1 MKRCTSIVAVLMFA
15 SVANAEDVAL
25 IDACIGPV
33 GEPDEHAV
41 LCKGIIAEP
50 CFYRKEDRSKANLL
64 VCINEEVAAWSK
76 IMERELASLSGVLA
90 TRQQSALAD
99 AQSAWNAFIVAD
111 CAFPPIFTEDAVAE
125 SWASDCR
132 LHHTADR
139 ALALRGYRDFAVDP
153 ENPPTLVQDTEE

>member
-1 MKRCTSIVAVLMFA
+1 MKRLAACIAALCLA
-15 SVANAEDVAL
+15 GGAQAEEVAL

-33 GEPDEHAV
+33 GQPDEHAV
-41 LCKGIIAEP
+41 WCKGIVAEP
-50 CFYRKEDRSKANLL
+50 CFYRKDDRSKANL
-64 VCINEEVAAWSK
+64 VFCINAEVSAWAK
-76 IMERELASLSGVLA
+76 IMEREFSSLKTSLAPS
-90 TRQQSALAD
+90 QQSALMGAQD
-99 AQSAWNAFIVAD
+99 AWRSFLDAD

-153 ENPPTLVQDTEE
+153 ENPPTLVQDSEE